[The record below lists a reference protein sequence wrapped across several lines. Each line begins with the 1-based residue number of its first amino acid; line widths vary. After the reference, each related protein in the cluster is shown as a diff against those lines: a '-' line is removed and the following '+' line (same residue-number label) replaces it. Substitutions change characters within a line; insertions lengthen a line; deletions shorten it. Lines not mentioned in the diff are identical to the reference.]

1 MSTQKDER
9 PKRKGL
15 RKKIVASILIIGIL
29 PLMLGVFLTYQSE
42 RKVLTNSIGTNF
54 EAIAK
59 ETAGKIEITLK
70 NELIEARNLTFFP
83 DIIETVTRSNLS
95 YRAKKEEE
103 TQNEIDRS
111 AERWRSARADDPLVR
126 RVLNNNVSLY
136 LKKLIHYERGYSAII
151 VTDEKG
157 ALVAATDRSF
167 DYDQG
172 KNQRWQVAYNN
183 GEGRTFVSNI
193 YLDNKTKSY
202 LMEIAVP
209 VLTPAEG
216 EKRAIGVIKI
226 LYRADQIFK
235 IIEEVK
241 IGMTGHANLISSDGV
256 IIICP
261 IFPPQSHTINPE
273 LIRTIATAGR
283 GWSIAEDDGHGGK
296 RAIAGFAPIRFADQ
310 FDKNSFVDKGW
321 YIFIRQ
327 NPYETYTPVYNLLL
341 KVSLS
346 GLLLIGVF
354 ALTGYYAAN
363 KIVEPILLLKEEA
376 GLIGTGNLEHKVRIH
391 TGDEIE
397 SLAEEFNQMAG
408 RLKESLNLAKSERNK
423 LELILL
429 SAGEGIVVANAKNE
443 VIMINSMAE
452 KIIGVNRKDIEG
464 KSIFPCHKNPDRVAQ
479 VLGQE
484 VGLPLS
490 MTTSLGNRIVEIN
503 VATIKSDEGLMGSV
517 MIIRDVTPIKQ
528 MENDLK
534 RYSEQLGRMVE
545 DQTREIRETKEYL
558 ENLLENANDVI
569 FTVDTKGVFTY
580 LNQKVVDWG
589 YKKED
594 LIGKPFYSLLSE
606 GVMEEEFCRDITK
619 GVKKTFEGKV
629 KTRGGEIRDA
639 VVSTS
644 PLKNDEGVVIGLLGI
659 ARDVTD
665 RKRLQEQMSRAEK
678 LAAVGQL
685 SMGIAHEINNPLS
698 GMLNCVRTLS
708 MEKTDEA
715 LQKQYFSLIE
725 KGLNRIGDIVKHLLG
740 FAKEHQFEF
749 LPQNLDDLIL
759 ETIEL
764 IKYKMEKGNI
774 SLKLQLNCNQKRYL
788 LPGNQIQQVILN
800 IAMNAIQ
807 AMPEGGT
814 LTIKSREGKNN
825 LTFSFSDTGIGIPE
839 ENLNRIFDPFF
850 TTKDVGVGTGLGLS
864 LSYGI
869 IEKLGGHIDV
879 LSEVGKGTTFKVI
892 IPRREAKEDGQLED
906 DQTGYLIN

>member
-1 MSTQKDER
+1 MKAMPTQKDER

-15 RKKIVASILIIGIL
+15 RKRIVASILVIGIL

-59 ETAGKIEITLK
+59 EAAGKIEITLK

-95 YRAKKEEE
+95 
-103 TQNEIDRS
+103 N
-111 AERWRSARADDPLVR
+111 DPSRVGQ
-126 RVLNNNVSLY
+126 VLNNNVSLY
-136 LKKLIHYERGYSAII
+136 LRKLMDYEKDYSAIV
-151 VTDEKG
+151 VTDGRG
-157 ALVAATDRSF
+157 ALVAATDKDF
-167 DYDQG
+167 DVYQG
-172 KNQRWQVAYNN
+172 KNRWWQAAYNH
-183 GEGRTFVSNI
+183 GEGRTFVSDV
-193 YLDNKTKSY
+193 YRDDKTGSY

-209 VLTPAEG
+209 IIAPRKG
-216 EKRAIGVIKI
+216 DKRAIGVIKI
-226 LYRADQIFK
+226 LYKADQIFK
-235 IIEEVK
+235 VIEGVK

-261 IFPPQSHTINPE
+261 IFPPQSHTLNAE
-273 LIRTIATAGR
+273 LIRKIVTKKK
-283 GWSIAEDDGHGGK
+283 GWSIAEDDGHGG
-296 RAIAGFAPIRFADQ
+296 RESIIGFAPVRFADQ
-310 FDKNSFVDKGW
+310 FDRNSFLYKDW

-327 NPYETYTPVYNLLL
+327 NPHETYTPIYNLLL

-346 GLLLIGVF
+346 GFLLIGIF
-354 ALTGYYAAN
+354 TLTGYYAAN

-376 GLIGTGNLEHKVRIH
+376 GLIGTGNLEHKVRIQ

-397 SLAEEFNQMAG
+397 SLAEEFNRMAE
-408 RLKESLNLAKSERNK
+408 RLKESLSQSKRERDK

-429 SAGEGIVVANAKNE
+429 GAGEGIVFADAKNE
-443 VIMINSMAE
+443 VIMINPVAE
-452 KIIGVNRKDIEG
+452 EILGVDKRDILG

-484 VGLPLS
+484 AGLPLS
-490 MTTSLGNRIVEIN
+490 MTTPLRNRIVEIN
-503 VATIKSDEGLMGSV
+503 VAAIKSEEGLIGSV
-517 MIIRDVTPIKQ
+517 MIMRDVTSIKR

-534 RYSEQLGRMVE
+534 RYSEQLGRMV
-545 DQTREIRETKEYL
+545 DDRTREIRETKEYL

-569 FTVDTKGVFTY
+569 FTVDPKGVFTY

-594 LIGKPFYSLLSE
+594 VIGKPFYSLLSE
-606 GVMEEEFCRDITK
+606 GVMEEDLCQDITK
-619 GVKKTFEGKV
+619 GIKKTFEGKV

-644 PLKNDEGVVIGLLGI
+644 PLKNDEGAVIGLLGI
-659 ARDVTD
+659 ARDVTN

-678 LAAVGQL
+678 LAAVGQF

-708 MEKTDEA
+708 RGKTDEA
-715 LQKQYFSLIE
+715 LQKQYLSLIE

-749 LPQNLDDLIL
+749 TPHKLDDLIL

-764 IKYKMEKGNI
+764 IRYKIEKGNI
-774 SLKLQLNCNQKRYL
+774 RLKLQLSCNQKRHL

-825 LTFSFSDTGIGIPE
+825 LTFSISDTGIGIPK

-879 LSEVGKGTTFKVI
+879 LSEVGKGSTFKVM

-906 DQTGYLIN
+906 DQTGYLID